1 MVSEICRRIVENI
14 SSTVVG
20 KKDSVELML
29 TALFA
34 EGHVL
39 FEDVPGVGKTLTA
52 KSLAKSI
59 NCTFRRIQFTPD
71 ILPGDI
77 TGFNIFNQKE
87 GEFVFQPGP
96 VMTNILLADE
106 INRAIPRTQSSLLES
121 MQEQQ
126 VTVDSESYPL
136 PSPFMVI
143 ATQNPIELEGTF
155 PLPEAQLDRF
165 LIKIKPGYPNPEEES
180 RILEMYQKEDPYKKL
195 EPVVSP
201 DEILK
206 LQSMRKDITVSAP
219 VREYIVKISAETR
232 SHEKIKYGISPRGS
246 LSLML
251 ACQSLAMIRGR
262 DYVLPDDV
270 KYLLL
275 PVLSHRIIVEE
286 RALLSGISS
295 DSLLEEITGT
305 VAVPVS

>member
-1 MVSEICRRIVENI
+1 MVSDVCGRIIENI
-14 SSTVVG
+14 SRTVIG
-20 KKDSVELML
+20 KKDSVELMM

-165 LIKIKPGYPNPEEES
+165 LVKISPGYPDQDEES
-180 RILEMYQKEDPYKKL
+180 RILEMYQREDPYKTL

-206 LQSMRKDITVSAP
+206 LQSVRRDIAVSAP
-219 VREYIVKISAETR
+219 VREYIVSIASATR
-232 SHEKIKYGISPRGS
+232 NHEKIKYGVSPRGS

-251 ACQSLAMIRGR
+251 ASQSLAMIRGR
-262 DYVLPDDV
+262 TYVLPDDV
-270 KYLLL
+270 KYLVL
-275 PVLSHRIIVEE
+275 PVLSHRIVVEE
-286 RALLSGISS
+286 RALLSGTTAADIFSS
-295 DSLLEEITGT
+295 IKDT
-305 VAVPVS
+305 VPVPVS